1 MSQINYTLV
10 RSRRLLS
17 GASVSVSQE
26 KGVVVRAPFWMTEAM
41 IKGLV
46 ESKSH
51 WIQKHL
57 NKISSSKVVKKYKEG
72 ETYLYFGNEYVLSI
86 KSVTTPGRAAVY
98 VCDSKIEVEIYDG
111 FSQEKHPEIIK
122 EALLHWYLEEGIAV
136 ITEKVNYF
144 SDQIGVSYSRISL
157 KNVTSIW
164 GSCSPRNC
172 LSFNRK
178 LVMAPHEV
186 VDYVVI
192 HEVSHMVHRNHGK
205 KFWELVQKFDPLYK
219 THRRWLKQ
227 NHHLLS
233 I

>member
-1 MSQINYTLV
+1 MSQINYTLI

-17 GASVSVSQE
+17 GTSVSVSPD

-41 IKGLV
+41 VRSLV
-46 ESKSH
+46 ESKSV

-57 NKISSSKVVKKYKEG
+57 SKMSPPKVVKEFKEG
-72 ETYLYFGNEYVLSI
+72 ETHLFFGSEYSLSI
-86 KSVTTPGRAAVY
+86 KTVTSPGRTAVN
-98 VCDSKIEVEIYDG
+98 VCDNKIEVEIYNG
-111 FSQEKHPEIIK
+111 FKQNIHPEKIR
-122 EALLHWYLEEGIAV
+122 EALQHWYLEKGIAV

-144 SDQIGVSYSRISL
+144 SEQIGVSYSRISL

-172 LSFNRK
+172 LSFNQK

-186 VDYVVI
+186 VDYVVL

-205 KFWELVQKFDPLYK
+205 KFWELVQKYDPLYK